1 MGESFR
7 VEVAF
12 ISGVSVK
19 NLQEFNEYRKRMNE
33 RILSSGSLGLK
44 RFWALDSRAYEAGV
58 LDERTKELLGLA
70 TSTVLR
76 CDDCITYHVIRCI
89 QLGMTDDELLEA
101 LNVALVVG
109 GSIAIPHI
117 RRAVETID
125 QCRELQTEDP
135 ELKSLL

>member
-1 MGESFR
+1 MSIK
-7 VEVAF
+7 A
-12 ISGVSVK
+12 
-19 NLQEFNEYRKRMNE
+19 LQEFNEYRRRMNE
-33 RILSSGSLGLK
+33 RILSSGNLGLK
-44 RFWALDSRAYEAGV
+44 RFWALDSRAYEAGA

-76 CDDCITYHVIRCI
+76 CEDCITYHIVRCI
-89 QLGMTDDELLEA
+89 QLGVTDEELLEA

-109 GSIAIPHI
+109 GSITIPHL

-125 QCRELQTEDP
+125 RCREIQAEDP